1 MPLWMWGSVLLA
13 SIIISCVDMDIQF
26 GQNVGVTL
34 VGKRCAYPTLL
45 FAHSTASYSVGVS
58 L

>member
-1 MPLWMWGSVLLA
+1 MWGSVLLA